1 VSAKGLTKQE
11 TSNMS
16 SIGIKIQRE
25 MKAKHGI
32 PTVAEIRDMVAVREE
47 AQNRALIAIYNGQT
61 QQEKVSQTTVEDNGI
76 GFSGVDAE
84 ILTSFAEQFLR
95 RQFLSPKQRAILAK
109 KMPKYAGQLW
119 QIAVSKKG
127 VTATVVAAPVDAAA
141 DAVKTL
147 ERQIG
152 DLHEE
157 LALAHEAMM
166 DCGEDPNGQAYIQS
180 LQDDLRAKDAALRA
194 ITDTTPPAVKD
205 RNREIE
211 TRLAR
216 CSAIRDEQKDADKSH
231 YLFLEVEHDR
241 LTTEIATLVAE
252 IARGG

>member
-1 VSAKGLTKQE
+1 
-11 TSNMS
+11 MS
-16 SIGIKIQRE
+16 SIGLKVQRE

-32 PTVAEIRDMVAVREE
+32 PTVAEIREMVAVREE

-61 QQEKVSQTTVEDNGI
+61 HSEKESHTTVEDNGI

-119 QIAVSKKG
+119 QIAVRKKG
-127 VTATVVAAPVDAAA
+127 VTATVVAASVDTTA
-141 DAVKTL
+141 DVVKTL
-147 ERQIG
+147 RGQIG
-152 DLHEE
+152 DLHEA
-157 LALAHEAMM
+157 LALVSEEMM
-166 DCGEDPNGQAYIQS
+166 DCEGEDPKVQAYIKS
-180 LQDDLRAKDAALRA
+180 LQNDLRAKEDALRA
-194 ITDTTPPAVKD
+194 VTNTSTPAVKD

-211 TRLAR
+211 AQLAR
-216 CSAIRDEQKDADKSH
+216 CAAIRAEQKDADKSH

>member
-1 VSAKGLTKQE
+1 VSVSKGLTKQE

-25 MKAKHGI
+25 MKTKHGV
-32 PTVAEIRDMVAVREE
+32 PTVAEIREMVAVREE

-61 QQEKVSQTTVEDNGI
+61 QQEKVNQTTVEDNGI

-127 VTATVVAAPVDAAA
+127 VTATVVAKPEQPTA
-141 DAVKTL
+141 DAVKNL
-147 ERQIG
+147 EDEIEDIHEQI
-152 DLHEE
+152 LMTQEM
-157 LALAHEAMM
+157 LM
-166 DCGEDPNGQAYIQS
+166 DCEDAETDDPRSNAYLKS
-180 LQDDLRAKDAALRA
+180 LEAELRAKTDALRA
-194 ITDTTPPAVKD
+194 ITS
-205 RNREIE
+205 RNREI
-211 TRLAR
+211 
-216 CSAIRDEQKDADKSH
+216 
-231 YLFLEVEHDR
+231 
-241 LTTEIATLVAE
+241 ATLFAE
-252 IARGG
+252 INNVA